1 MNRKIYITLG
11 ILLNLIELISPIIL
25 GSGWGILI
33 LYLVLA
39 GYLLITL
46 ITAVF
51 NNYCPLS
58 YWFWSASKKIYHDG
72 FGVLYSRVDQEDK
85 SEFLMIYKQRWL
97 YQVLLEKVDY
107 TDDIHTLTT
116 RTKYRLDELYK
127 KERYEKHKYSNFEEW
142 DGYLDAQSKRDD
154 KLNSL
159 GIKQ

>member
-1 MNRKIYITLG
+1 
-11 ILLNLIELISPIIL
+11 
-25 GSGWGILI
+25 
-33 LYLVLA
+33 
-39 GYLLITL
+39 
-46 ITAVF
+46 
-51 NNYCPLS
+51 
-58 YWFWSASKKIYHDG
+58 
-72 FGVLYSRVDQEDK
+72 
-85 SEFLMIYKQRWL
+85 MIYKQRWL

-127 KERYEKHKYSNFEEW
+127 KERYEKNKYSNFEEW